1 MADKTEKGSRE
12 NNLERIRK
20 QEELI
25 AAYQKKLK
33 ENPADAD
40 TAVTIMTLQ
49 VALEEL
55 KKES

>member
-1 MADKTEKGSRE
+1 MADNSETGGRGYK
-12 NNLERIRK
+12 LERIRE
-20 QEELI
+20 QEKMI
-25 AAYQKKLK
+25 AAYQQKLK
-33 ENPADAD
+33 DNPADAD